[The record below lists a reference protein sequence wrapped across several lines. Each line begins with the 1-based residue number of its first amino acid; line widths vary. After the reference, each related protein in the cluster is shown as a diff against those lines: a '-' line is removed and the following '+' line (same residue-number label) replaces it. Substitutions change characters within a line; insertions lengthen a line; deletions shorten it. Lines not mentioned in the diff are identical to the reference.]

1 MKKINSEYSKDA
13 ELRDCVNS
21 AYTDLQALLKDTFIH
36 ISRLP
41 NQLTFDELFSLFGCY
56 DWQDIFNTLEEL
68 ENCTDF
74 TKIESVYSTLIESL
88 KSDNN
93 FKPLTNHREN
103 TFYKVWK
110 GLMTDQD
117 F

>member
-1 MKKINSEYSKDA
+1 MDKIKSKYSKDT
-13 ELRDCVNS
+13 ELWECINS
-21 AYTDLQALLKDTFIH
+21 AYTDLQILLKDTFIN
-36 ISRLP
+36 ISKLP
-41 NQLTFDELFSLFGCY
+41 HQLTFAEFYSLFENY
-56 DWQDIFNTLEEL
+56 DWQDIFNILEEL

-74 TKIESVYSTLIESL
+74 TKIESVYSTLIGSL

-93 FKPLTNHREN
+93 FKPLTNPREN

>member
-1 MKKINSEYSKDA
+1 LGKIKSKYLKDT
-13 ELRDCVNS
+13 EIQDCVNS
-21 AYTDLQALLKDTFIH
+21 AYTDLQILLHDAFIKV
-36 ISRLP
+36 SELP
-41 NQLTFDELFSLFGCY
+41 NQLTLNELYSLFECY
-56 DWQDIFNTLEEL
+56 DWQDIFNILEEL

-74 TKIESVYSTLIESL
+74 TKIESVYSTLIGSL

-93 FKPLTNHREN
+93 FKPLTNPREN